1 MKKQEKYFLGME
13 IGGTKLQIV
22 SGNSD
27 AVILERRRMRVDRS
41 KGAAG
46 IRKKLEGPLKELAKK
61 YGPESIGIGFG
72 GPVDH
77 QGGKIAV
84 SHHIEG
90 WTDFDLTSW
99 IREITG
105 ISSCFIE
112 NDANV
117 ATLGEAQRGAG
128 AGFRKV
134 FYVTLGSGVGG
145 GMIDHGEI
153 YHGALPG
160 ESEIGLMIYDKSG
173 LNIESQCS
181 GWAMDAKIRE
191 YISENP
197 DSILAGL
204 VKTESHSEARFLP
217 EAIKR
222 GDSGAN
228 QLLEE
233 STDIL
238 AWGLSHVTHLF
249 HPEVIV
255 LGGGLSLMGELL
267 REKVS
272 YHIRKYITA
281 AFQPGP
287 EIRIA
292 ALGED
297 VVGVGALLLAIKK
310 TSGNF

>member
-1 MKKQEKYFLGME
+1 MKKPDKHFIGIE

-22 SGNSD
+22 SGNSN
-27 AVILERRRMRVDRS
+27 AMILEKHRMRVEKS
-41 KGAAG
+41 KGADG
-46 IRKKLEGPLKELAKK
+46 IREKLAGPLKELIREHR
-61 YGPESIGIGFG
+61 PESIGIGFG

-77 QGGKIAV
+77 QRGKIAV

-105 ISSCFIE
+105 VTSCFIE

-117 ATLGEAQRGAG
+117 AALGEAHRGAG
-128 AGFRKV
+128 AGFKKV

-145 GMIDHGEI
+145 GMIDHGKI
-153 YHGALPG
+153 YHGAVPG
-160 ESEIGLMIYDKSG
+160 ESEIGLMTYDKSG

-181 GWAMDAKIRE
+181 GWAMDAKIRV

-204 VKTESHSEARFLP
+204 VKNETHSEARFLHQ
-217 EAIKR
+217 AIKL
-222 GDSGAN
+222 GDGGAN

-233 STDIL
+233 STDML

-249 HPEVIV
+249 HPEVVV

-310 TSGNF
+310 APGNF